1 MKKYIFIALAA
12 AGTMA
17 CSKLTPV
24 DSIPVTELPEDETTE
39 TVPPKEGETITIQLA
54 QTKVTLNETVYVF
67 EGNEQIVVKA
77 DSGRG
82 PVATLSNSTEDPTTF
97 TGVFETPLGK
107 ENPSFDFYY
116 NCTDASGNPDYEQ
129 NGQPWLEHKG
139 VTATR
144 TTDGGYA
151 YYVVEEVQLRQPEG
165 YVALAITSDDY
176 DCTVSFNTLPKDPQ
190 TVGKTIEG
198 IG

>member
-39 TVPPKEGETITIQLA
+39 TVAPKEGETITIQLA

-77 DSGRG
+77 DSG
-82 PVATLSNSTEDPTTF
+82 PVATISNSTDYPNIF
-97 TGVFETPLGK
+97 TGVFERPLDT

-116 NCTDASGNPDYEQ
+116 NCTNASGNPNYEQ

-144 TTDGGYA
+144 ATDGGYA
-151 YYVVEEVQLRQPEG
+151 YYVVEKVQLRQPEG